1 MGDPRI
7 GDFCANLLDL
17 AGAYLE
23 KMPTR
28 DAVVKLGSRTV
39 AIHTPDLPIQCGI
52 DPLAGLIRVDRVPP
66 TTDFE
71 ITCVDA
77 QGPTSLPTGVWPS
90 TWHGP
95 LGVIRAHRT
104 DPYRVALDRH
114 TQTISV
120 FHVGLGRG
128 VIWTW
133 DFSLM
138 PYWAAATPWRLML
151 SWCADT
157 FDAEMVHAAC
167 LTSDNR
173 AVLLVG
179 RSGAGKSTLT
189 LQAVEDGFGLIGDDF
204 ALVHDSRI
212 YPVYTRAKAHDDTL
226 VLLGESWLV
235 LNPDSRGEKRIID
248 IKDRVAT
255 TDRRGTPIAA
265 VVVPRQG
272 NSSALTPIS
281 RGAALRSLAPYSL
294 SGLLGGTGRSLM
306 RMRRLVEPLPT
317 FRLDVSR
324 ERSADLQQLAG
335 AWKR

>member
-28 DAVVKLGSRTV
+28 DAVVRLGSRTV
-39 AIHTPDLPIQCGI
+39 AIHTPDLPTQCGI

-77 QGPTSLPTGVWPS
+77 QGPTPLPTGVWPS
-90 TWHGP
+90 SWHGP
-95 LGVIRAHRT
+95 LGVIPSHRT

-157 FDAEMVHAAC
+157 FDGEMVHAAC

-189 LQAVEDGFGLIGDDF
+189 LQAVEDGYGLIGDDF
-204 ALVHDSRI
+204 ALVHDGRI

-226 VLLGESWLV
+226 VLLNDSWRV
-235 LNPDSRGEKRIID
+235 LNPEADGEKRIID
-248 IKDRVAT
+248 ITDRIAT
-255 TDRRGTPIAA
+255 TDRSGTLIAA
-265 VVVPRQG
+265 VVVPSQG
-272 NSSALTPIS
+272 DSSALTPIS
-281 RGAALRSLAPYSL
+281 RGEALRSLAPYSL
-294 SGLLGGTGRSLM
+294 SGLLGGTGRSLV
-306 RMRRLVEPLPT
+306 RMRRLVEPLPA
-317 FRLDVSR
+317 FLLDVSR
-324 ERSADLQQLAG
+324 ARAADLQQLAG
-335 AWKR
+335 AWE

>member
-7 GDFCANLLDL
+7 GDFCANLLDV

-28 DAVVKLGSRTV
+28 DAVVRLGSRTV
-39 AIHTPDLPIQCGI
+39 AIHTPDLPTQCGL
-52 DPLAGLIRVDRVPP
+52 DPLAGLIRVDRDPP
-66 TTDFE
+66 TADFE

-77 QGPTSLPTGVWPS
+77 QGPTPLPTGVWPS
-90 TWHGP
+90 SWHGP
-95 LGVIRAHRT
+95 LGVIPAHRT
-104 DPYRVALDRH
+104 DPFRVAIDRH

-120 FHVGLGRG
+120 FDVSLGRG

-167 LTSDNR
+167 LESDDS

-189 LQAVEDGFGLIGDDF
+189 LQAVEAGYGLIGDDF
-204 ALVHDSRI
+204 ALVHEGRI

-226 VLLGESWLV
+226 ALLNDSWRV
-235 LNPDSRGEKRIID
+235 LNPEADGEKRIID
-248 IKDRVAT
+248 IKDRITAT
-255 TDRRGTPIAA
+255 DGSGTSIAA

-272 NSSALTPIS
+272 NTAHLARIS

-306 RMRRLVEPLPT
+306 RMRQLLEPLPA

-335 AWKR
+335 AWEQ